1 MPFIVGHHYPTP
13 KQLRNIVKPDTSGLA
28 AKWHEL
34 GTQLLADD
42 TVGILKVIESNH
54 KDVSTCCNKMFE
66 IWLQSQPN
74 ATWSQLI
81 SALNFIGMKALA
93 NSVDKHLIKGT

>member
-1 MPFIVGHHYPTP
+1 MPLIVGHHYPNP
-13 KQLRNIVKPDTSGLA
+13 KQLRNILQPDTSGLA
-28 AKWHEL
+28 AKWQDL
-34 GTQLLADD
+34 GTQLLTDD
-42 TVGILKVIESNH
+42 TVGILKVIEANH